1 MTWLR
6 EVFGKNKVVIG
17 MVNCPPMPGTP
28 LYDEEGGK
36 GLSFIFERVEHDLVA
51 LQEGG
56 IDAVLFH
63 NENDRPFV
71 TDIGPE
77 IVATMTRAITQ
88 VLPMVQVPFG
98 VDVLADTRS
107 ALAIALATGA
117 AFVRNDDGSWI
128 TNAGELLR
136 YRKRIGGN
144 HIKLFF
150 TINTQVVTGRELG
163 YVAHSASG
171 YYQADALSVAY
182 LGTPDR
188 QAARES
194 TQEALPGGHTRHFAV
209 RMSDLA
215 LVKEETAIP
224 VFVNAGSRADNVA
237 ESLGIA
243 DGAIVGSDLKVDGIT
258 WKEVDPER
266 VKAYMKAVNTVE
278 GR

>member
-28 LYDEEGGK
+28 LHDEEGGK
-36 GLSFIFERVEHDLVA
+36 GLSFIFERVERDLLA

-98 VDVLADTRS
+98 VDVLWNPTA
-107 ALAIALATGA
+107 AIAIAMATGGM
-117 AFVRNDDGSWI
+117 FVRDDKGLWI
-128 TNAGELLR
+128 TNAGEFLR
-136 YRKRIGGN
+136 YRKSICAG
-144 HIKLFF
+144 HVKCFF
-150 TINTQVVTGRELG
+150 NITAELVAHAHRELRG
-163 YVAHSASG
+163 MARSAVSNSL
-171 YYQADALSVAY
+171 ADALCIHGPMAGGPPSV
-182 LGTPDR
+182 
-188 QAARES
+188 
-194 TQEALPGGHTRHFAV
+194 
-209 RMSDLA
+209 SDLA
-215 LVKEETAIP
+215 VVKKALPDTV
-224 VFVNAGSRADNVA
+224 VFVNNGTRADNVA
-237 ESLGIA
+237 ELLVTA

-258 WKEVDPER
+258 WNPADLGR
-266 VKAYMKAVNTVE
+266 VKAYMKAVNTVG